1 MLDIRQEV
9 GQSERMLIEK
19 AREKRIQRVRLD
31 GCGATVILMTLAG
44 LVGCGA
50 PQAERNG
57 SRTPVVG
64 ATAEH
69 ATGEGQEEGKASYY
83 SDKLTGHKT
92 ANGEAYDPRALT
104 AAHRTL
110 PFGSMVYVARPDGR
124 HVTVRI
130 NDRGPFKRGR
140 VIDLS
145 RRAAEQIGLVK
156 EGVGMVELRVVS
168 LPSAK
173 RSR

>member
-1 MLDIRQEV
+1 MLV
-9 GQSERMLIEK
+9 ER
-19 AREKRIQRVRLD
+19 AHEKRIQRVRLD
-31 GCGATVILMTLAG
+31 GCGATVILMTLTG
-44 LVGCGA
+44 LAGCGA
-50 PQAERNG
+50 SQAERTG
-57 SRTPVVG
+57 SRAPVVG

-69 ATGEGQEEGKASYY
+69 ATGEASEGKASYY
-83 SDKLTGHKT
+83 SDKLAGHKT

-156 EGVGMVELRVVS
+156 EGVGQVALRVVS
-168 LPSAK
+168 LPPVK

>member
-1 MLDIRQEV
+1 MT
-9 GQSERMLIEK
+9 
-19 AREKRIQRVRLD
+19 ARAALLFV
-31 GCGATVILMTLAG
+31 AVVG

-57 SRTPVVG
+57 SRAPVVG

-69 ATGEGQEEGKASYY
+69 ATGAALEEGKASYY
-83 SDKLTGHKT
+83 SDKLAGHKT
-92 ANGEAYDPRALT
+92 ANGEAYDPRAFT

-110 PFGSMVYVARPDGR
+110 PFGAIVYVARPDGR

-130 NDRGPFKRGR
+130 NDRGPHKRGR

-156 EGVGMVELRVVS
+156 EGVGKVALRVVS
-168 LPSAK
+168 LPPVK
-173 RSR
+173 

>member
-1 MLDIRQEV
+1 
-9 GQSERMLIEK
+9 MLIEW
-19 AREKRIQRVRLD
+19 AQEKRIQRVPLD
-31 GCGATVILMTLAG
+31 RCAAAVMLAAVIG

-50 PQAERNG
+50 SQAERTG
-57 SRTPVVG
+57 SRAPVGG

-69 ATGEGQEEGKASYY
+69 ATGEASEGKASYY
-83 SDKLTGHKT
+83 SDKLAGHKT

-110 PFGSMVYVARPDGR
+110 PFGAMVYVARSDGR

-156 EGVGMVELRVVS
+156 EGVGKVELRVVS
-168 LPSAK
+168 LPPAK